1 MTHEHECTDNPYGC
15 GKLTQ
20 ITEPPV
26 TNRSGKPV
34 EESDTPA
41 AIPKPSVTGNDK
53 VAITKHQ
60 LAEIQVYIGMYKVSV
75 EFAIKNISD
84 VTISTLVFEATFY
97 DETGKALETVTQRE
111 LDLRPG
117 VSRGVFINSHTIT
130 PNTIKS
136 YNVRIVRMTTT
147 ETEKV
152 QLRKQD
158 LEIEATGEATVKGLV
173 KNISGVKTDAA
184 LIVTFNNKNKEAIG
198 EKVLILRDID
208 PNTLKQFNL
217 KFKPPAGAIIDG
229 DSIKIISDI
238 AELNEESK

>member
-1 MTHEHECTDNPYGC
+1 MTHEHDCAENPYGC

-20 ITEPPV
+20 ITEPPTSTW
-26 TNRSGKPV
+26 TNKPV
-34 EESDTPA
+34 EEQAT
-41 AIPKPSVTGNDK
+41 IPMPIVTGNDK
-53 VAITKHQ
+53 VSIIKHQ
-60 LAEIQVYIGMYKVSV
+60 LSEMQVYNDMYKVSV
-75 EFAIKNISD
+75 EFSIKNISD
-84 VTISTLVFEATFY
+84 ITISTLVFEATFY
-97 DETGKALETVTQRE
+97 DETGRALETVTQKE

-130 PNTIKS
+130 PTTIKS
-136 YNVRIVRMTTT
+136 YNVRIARMTTT

-152 QLRKQD
+152 QLRKQE
-158 LEIEATGEATVKGLV
+158 LEIEATGEATLKGLV

-184 LIVTFNNKNKEAIG
+184 LIATFNNKNKEAVG
-198 EKVLILRDID
+198 EKVLILRDIE

-229 DSIKIISDI
+229 YSIKIISDI